1 MNTIGTKWFSFGL
14 TLALV
19 ALGSCG
25 QAEEVKQIN
34 NDEVAELQQTGTI
47 VNKLFARSIVG
58 AYTNALGTLYLAILP
73 AYTQTTFFQPL
84 FLARGFNNF
93 GVNKD

>member
-19 ALGSCG
+19 ALGAWR

-34 NDEVAELQQTGTI
+34 NDEVAELQDMG
-47 VNKLFARSIVG
+47 
-58 AYTNALGTLYLAILP
+58 YT
-73 AYTQTTFFQPL
+73 
-84 FLARGFNNF
+84 FL
-93 GVNKD
+93 